1 MRQTSRA
8 DGEGNGA
15 EEGRVNPTVRWL
27 VHGAW
32 RIAVVTIVVLLVLNL
47 VFELTD

>member
-8 DGEGNGA
+8 DC
-15 EEGRVNPTVRWL
+15 EEAGKDGVNPTVRWL

-32 RIAVVTIVVLLVLNL
+32 RIAVGAILILLVLNL
-47 VFELTD
+47 VLELTD